1 MASNVEKTILLEI
14 KGDTAVVGLD
24 AGDVLGFDL
33 LDTPNNRKLLDALVS
48 EASGQKLAIK
58 FVKKEGLVAT
68 PPPREVEP
76 PPPAPKDPLEEFK
89 NDPLI
94 RKALEIFRG
103 EIQPA

>member
-1 MASNVEKTILLEI
+1 MASNVERTVLLEL
-14 KGDTAVVGLD
+14 KGDTAIVGLD
-24 AGDVLGFDL
+24 SEDVLGFEL

-48 EASGQKLAIK
+48 EAAGRSLSIK
-58 FVKKEGLVAT
+58 FVRRDGLVAT

-76 PPPAPKDPLEEFK
+76 PPPAPKDPLDEFK